1 MSSSGVLKVLEDPG
15 RWIDE
20 NARRQLQEVA
30 ELLVVTETLD
40 EDGLIEA
47 LSGCSGLIKLGTQV
61 PALTARVLACAT
73 DLRVVGLRSD
83 RFGAG
88 IDLQAAV
95 EHGIRVVDADNL
107 SSAHPVAEWDL
118 ALMLLCLRNA
128 GAVFRHMLASTDTWA
143 QTGNDGFTNGE
154 LTGRKVGLIGCGHV
168 GQRLVELL
176 APFRVDLLVCDPYL
190 PDDIAA
196 SYGIRRAE
204 LGPVL
209 DHADIL
215 VVQVPL
221 TPKTEGL
228 IGAQE
233 LARLG
238 EGKILINCSRGKVLD
253 QAALVD
259 RLQAGKLIAG
269 LDVFDPEP
277 LPADHVLRTLTNVF
291 CTPHIA
297 WHAQNAFHR
306 YYGYTAQDFVRF
318 FRGEILQHELTARM
332 VDIRHGRS

>member
-88 IDLQAAV
+88 IDLQAAA

-143 QTGNDGFTNGE
+143 QTGNDGFVNGE

-168 GQRLVELL
+168 GQRLIELL
-176 APFRVDLLVCDPYL
+176 APFRVDLLVCDPYV
-190 PDDIAA
+190 PEDIVT
-196 SYGIRRAE
+196 SLDIQRAD
-204 LGPVL
+204 LNGVI

-215 VVQVPL
+215 VVQVPH

-228 IGAQE
+228 IGAAE
-233 LARLG
+233 LERLG
-238 EGKILINCSRGKVLD
+238 EGRILINCSRGKVLD
-253 QAALVD
+253 QQALVA
-259 RLQAGKLIAG
+259 RLQEGKLIAG

-277 LPADHVLRTLTNVF
+277 LPADHVLRSMSNVF

-297 WHAQNAFHR
+297 WHAQNTFHR
-306 YYGYTAQDFVRF
+306 YYGHTAQDILRF
-318 FRGEILQHELTARM
+318 FADQPLHHELTQRM
-332 VDIRHGRS
+332 LDIRHGRA